1 MVDKVE
7 HEFGRIKFVASYWSL
22 HAYPHLVSTYG
33 ISRYA
38 STSFLLKSVRL
49 FEQRKTMTEPSI
61 RTRVRMVNVTP
72 NSRRVSVIHNNPY
85 FFPGTILHPR
95 RHVELTPNK
104 ARIN

>member
-7 HEFGRIKFVASYWSL
+7 HEFGRIKFEASYWSL

-49 FEQRKTMTEPSI
+49 FGAKKDND
-61 RTRVRMVNVTP
+61 RTLDQNTRQNGECD
-72 NSRRVSVIHNNPY
+72 SK
-85 FFPGTILHPR
+85 
-95 RHVELTPNK
+95 LTPSQCNP
-104 ARIN
+104 